1 MKKTLCFVLLLL
13 VFTSCNNQ
21 NCTDTNNKKFSSY
34 SEAKQYLQTFDFQL
48 GEEEYLQ
55 RSSWI
60 KKANYYS
67 CDGLV
72 GYFTYETKNGK
83 AGIIKLPVEIW
94 NNTHTW
100 KVKLPTA
107 EKVVKVEL
115 DAEKV
120 FPDINFA
127 NNVWKAN

>member
-83 AGIIKLPVEIW
+83 NYIYRNVPMKVWQGFKNANSPGSFYNANIKGRFVLV
-94 NNTHTW
+94 
-100 KVKLPTA
+100 
-107 EKVVKVEL
+107 L
-115 DAEKV
+115 D
-120 FPDINFA
+120 N
-127 NNVWKAN
+127 